1 MPQHKTFHKTTL
13 LPLVSPVRYY
23 GEKRR
28 QDTDE
33 MFSQALQ
40 TYKMKI
46 ASMPPHIRKLRDTL
60 PDIRISSQLPTV
72 LMMSTHPTN

>member
-1 MPQHKTFHKTTL
+1 MQQHSIFHKVTL
-13 LPLVSPVRYY
+13 LPLISPVRYY

-60 PDIRISSQLPTV
+60 PTSNSISQVPTV